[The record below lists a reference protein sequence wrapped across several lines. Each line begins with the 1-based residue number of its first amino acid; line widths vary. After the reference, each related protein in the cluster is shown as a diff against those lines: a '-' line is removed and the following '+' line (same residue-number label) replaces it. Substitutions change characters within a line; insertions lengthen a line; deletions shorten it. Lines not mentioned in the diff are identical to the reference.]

1 MRKFSGVTAPCG
13 REARRICLL
22 TTREAFEVMVG
33 VAELAGD
40 RGEAAEGVAHLDLVA
55 HAHPA
60 VQLHR
65 FLADPARGVRD
76 LDLRRGYEARAL
88 GGVDFPIHPRPGEAC
103 HGARLLA

>member
-40 RGEAAEGVAHLDLVA
+40 RGEAAEGVAHLELVA

-60 VQLHR
+60 VPLHR
-65 FLADPARGVRD
+65 FLADAARGVRA
-76 LDLRRGYEARAL
+76 LDLRPAYGAGALGRVDARIHARA
-88 GGVDFPIHPRPGEAC
+88 REAC
-103 HGARLLA
+103 H